1 MDIDYKPL
9 IYLLKEDYVDNQ
21 FVEEV
26 LDDAFVYKLVIDDL
40 KQVDL
45 HLDFHVNNSLLLKL
59 GE

>member
-40 KQVDL
+40 KQIV
-45 HLDFHVNNSLLLKL
+45 FF
-59 GE
+59 

>member
-9 IYLLKEDYVDNQ
+9 IYSLKEDYVDNQ

-26 LDDAFVYKLVIDDL
+26 LDDAFVYKSVIDDL

-45 HLDFHVNNSLLLKL
+45 HLDFHINNSLLLKL
-59 GE
+59 DE

>member
-9 IYLLKEDYVDNQ
+9 IYSLKEDYVVNQ

-26 LDDAFVYKLVIDDL
+26 LDDAFVYKSVIDDL

-45 HLDFHVNNSLLLKL
+45 HLDFHINNSLLLKL
-59 GE
+59 DE

>member
-9 IYLLKEDYVDNQ
+9 IYSLKEDYVDKQ

-26 LDDAFVYKLVIDDL
+26 LDDAFIYKSVIDDL

-45 HLDFHVNNSLLLKL
+45 HLDFHINNSLLLKL
-59 GE
+59 DE

>member
-9 IYLLKEDYVDNQ
+9 IYSLKEDYVDNQ

-26 LDDAFVYKLVIDDL
+26 LDDAFVYKSVIDDL

-45 HLDFHVNNSLLLKL
+45 HLDFHINISLLLKL
-59 GE
+59 DE

>member
-9 IYLLKEDYVDNQ
+9 IYSLKEDYVDNQ

-26 LDDAFVYKLVIDDL
+26 LDDAFVYKSVIDDL

-45 HLDFHVNNSLLLKL
+45 HLDFHINNSLILKL
-59 GE
+59 DE

>member
-9 IYLLKEDYVDNQ
+9 IYSLKENYVDNQ
-21 FVEEV
+21 FVEEA
-26 LDDAFVYKLVIDDL
+26 LDDAFVYKSVIDDL

-45 HLDFHVNNSLLLKL
+45 HLDFHINNSLLLKL

>member
-9 IYLLKEDYVDNQ
+9 IYSLKEDYVDNQ

-26 LDDAFVYKLVIDDL
+26 LDDAFVYKSVIDDL

-45 HLDFHVNNSLLLKL
+45 HLDFNINNSLLLKL
-59 GE
+59 DE

>member
-9 IYLLKEDYVDNQ
+9 IYSLKEDYVDYQ

-26 LDDAFVYKLVIDDL
+26 LDDAFVFKSVIDDL

-45 HLDFHVNNSLLLKL
+45 HLDFHINNSFLLKL
-59 GE
+59 DE

>member
-9 IYLLKEDYVDNQ
+9 IYSLKEDYVDNQ

-26 LDDAFVYKLVIDDL
+26 LDDAFVYKSVIDDL

-45 HLDFHVNNSLLLKL
+45 HLDFHINNSLLLKL

>member
-9 IYLLKEDYVDNQ
+9 IYSLKEDYVDNQ

-26 LDDAFVYKLVIDDL
+26 LDDAFVYKSVIDDL

-45 HLDFHVNNSLLLKL
+45 HLDFHINNSFLLKL
-59 GE
+59 DE

>member
-9 IYLLKEDYVDNQ
+9 IYSLKEDYVDNQ
-21 FVEEV
+21 FVEEA
-26 LDDAFVYKLVIDDL
+26 LDDAFVYKSVIDDL

-45 HLDFHVNNSLLLKL
+45 HLDFHINNSLLLKL

>member
-9 IYLLKEDYVDNQ
+9 IYSLKEDYVDNQ

-26 LDDAFVYKLVIDDL
+26 LDDAFVYKSVIDDL

-45 HLDFHVNNSLLLKL
+45 HLDFHINNSLLIKL
-59 GE
+59 DE